1 MKGRADNMASAMIYG
16 LIQQAMKKIGAIGK
30 DSTATNVSGK
40 TMYKFRGIDAV
51 YNALNPVMAELGLF
65 ICPEIIDQ
73 VREERETEKTVNGQ
87 VVRSA
92 LKYTVLTIK
101 YTLFAPDG
109 SNISMTVVGEGMDSG
124 DKSANKAMSVALKY
138 ACFQLFMIPTEDMVD
153 PDGEVHDNVL
163 PKNNATK
170 QGEPENNFTPPKS
183 ANGTVSITN
192 SLPPVDPPKDQEK
205 KQEQPKPET
214 PAVVKYLLNEMAEL
228 RKARGISMKENNAL
242 FAKQLEILQANG
254 LVPKKKKEDFTQK
267 EAETMI
273 ALMYSRFDATGTV
286 LKEVVVQ

>member
-1 MKGRADNMASAMIYG
+1 MANPMIYG

-40 TMYKFRGIDAV
+40 AMYKFRGIDAV
-51 YNALNPVMAELGLF
+51 YNALNPVMSELGLF

-138 ACFQLFMIPTEDMVD
+138 ACFQLFMIPTEEMVD

-163 PKNNATK
+163 PKNNANK
-170 QGEPENNFTPPKS
+170 QDEQKDFTPPPA
-183 ANGTVSITN
+183 ANGTVSN
-192 SLPPVDPPKDQEK
+192 AGSVPPVNQNPPQ
-205 KQEQPKPET
+205 T
-214 PAVVKYLLNEMAEL
+214 PPQGEPTEAMVYLLKAIKQL
-228 RKARGISMKENNAL
+228 RVDRKISAAQNNKL
-242 FAKQLEILQANG
+242 FADQFAALVEAG
-254 LVPKKKKEDFTQK
+254 LAPNKRKEEYTLA
-267 EAETMI
+267 EAE
-273 ALMYSRFDATGTV
+273 ALIDAMYKNFPPTSAV
-286 LKEVVVQ
+286 MKK